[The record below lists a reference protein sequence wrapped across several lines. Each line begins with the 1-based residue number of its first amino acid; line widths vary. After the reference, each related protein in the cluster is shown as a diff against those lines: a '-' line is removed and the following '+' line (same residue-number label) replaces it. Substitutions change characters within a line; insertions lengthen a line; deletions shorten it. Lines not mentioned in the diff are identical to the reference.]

1 MTMIISKCVGVVSL
15 RYPCQGGYERFTPS
29 GTG

>member
-1 MTMIISKCVGVVSL
+1 MTMIISKWVGVVSL
-15 RYPCQGGYERFTPS
+15 CYPCQGGYERFRPR